1 MNKNKIKVI
10 AGIVIVF
17 LLGALIGSLGT
28 GIYFNNRI
36 RNYVKGGRPFPIKRF
51 FMKRVSDFDLTQ
63 VQQAEIEEIVNNLQK
78 ELFEFRLKS
87 KPEAEKIIDRNIS
100 LIKEKLNSEQKQKLD
115 NLLKEYNQKRLDR
128 RKHRRK
134 KMSPDDIMNAVKKRL
149 KLTPEQEKQIQPIIK
164 DQTQKFLPMFEKYRK
179 EGREARQLIRSEI
192 REYLQNAEKDLK
204 NILTE
209 EQLRELKRFWREQRR
224 SDHKGHSKEKEIP

>member
-36 RNYVKGGRPFPIKRF
+36 RNYVKGGRPLPIKRF
-51 FMKRVSDFDLTQ
+51 FMKRVSDFDLTHT
-63 VQQAEIEEIVNNLQK
+63 QQAEIEEIVNNLQK

-100 LIKEKLNSEQKQKLD
+100 LIKEELNSEQKQKLD
-115 NLLKEYNQKRLDR
+115 NLLKEYNQKRLNR

-209 EQLRELKRFWREQRR
+209 EQLRELKKFWREQRR
-224 SDHKGHSKEKEIP
+224 SNHKRHSS